1 MTDDAGHDRPP
12 QQAPRGGGQV
22 PQPGRITRF
31 MLWFILLLLVMPW
44 FFRMLGIGVEPRIS
58 YSEFRQ
64 KVAAGEVEVV
74 TIKGERIRGELAAEP
89 PGAADD
95 GASDDPPPSVF
106 VTFLP
111 TFGDDGL
118 LEMLEAN
125 DVEVRTEPNDGSLLP
140 MLLFGLLPLVLL
152 LGFGWVLFRRMGS
165 QGGQILSI
173 GKSSARL

>member
-1 MTDDAGHDRPP
+1 MTDDTGRDRPP

-31 MLWFILLLLVMPW
+31 LLWFILLLLVMPW
-44 FFRMLGIGVEPRIS
+44 LLRLMGIGVEPRIS

-64 KVAAGEVEVV
+64 KVAAGEVGLV
-74 TIKGERIRGELAAEP
+74 TIKGDRISGELAAEGP
-89 PGAADD
+89 QAGDA
-95 GASDDPPPSVF
+95 ASDFF

-125 DVEVRTEPNDGSLLP
+125 DVEVRTEPSDGSLLP